1 MRTSAAALELDFT
14 EPSIT
19 AANAVYAVLRKG
31 DGLDRPGLLRA
42 MEIAYRST
50 AADGHWSLRD
60 AYDVLELAQVLH
72 LATLDLSQEP
82 AECLAALTAL
92 TASLPTHTVRSEEQ
106 IALQQFSTPAAIGYL
121 AALAVRITTAD
132 TVLEPSAGT
141 GLLAVFAARAGAKLV
156 LNEIDPARADMLQV
170 AFPAAPVSRYDGE
183 LIDDLLPLSI
193 RPTAVLI
200 NPPFSRSIGRY
211 ADPLAA
217 FRHLRAALK
226 RLDAG
231 GRCAAILPDRV
242 DTSSPAW
249 AKATEGCAIALH
261 VELPANA
268 YAKHG
273 TSQIVKLIVL
283 EKGVQDDVAIVR
295 CNSLPEALA
304 TIIASTASV
313 TETPRRSPARLAPT
327 RARASLLGGLSSRP
341 RLSAPI
347 ATTAQSLSALDI
359 GYTVFAEPVP
369 TGEAVGVYLPYRPSR
384 IAIPGA
390 SAHPTALVE
399 SIAMGSIT
407 APR

>member
-19 AANAVYAVLRKG
+19 AANAVYAELRKG
-31 DGLDRPGLLRA
+31 DSVDRPGLLRA
-42 MEIAYRST
+42 METAYGST

-156 LNEIDPARADMLQV
+156 LNEIDPGRADMLQA
-170 AFPAAPVSRYDGE
+170 AFPTAPVSRHDGE

-200 NPPFSRSIGRY
+200 NPPFSRSIGRH

-217 FRHLRAALK
+217 LRHLRAALK

-242 DTSSPAW
+242 DTSSRAW
-249 AKATEGCAIALH
+249 AKATEGCAITLH

-273 TSQIVKLIVL
+273 TSQTVKLIVL
-283 EKGVQDDVAIVR
+283 KKAFQDDVAIVR

-304 TIIASTASV
+304 TISASTASF
-313 TETPRRSPARLAPT
+313 TETPRLSPARLAPT

-347 ATTAQSLSALDI
+347 ATAAQSLSALDI

-369 TGEAVGVYLPYRPSR
+369 TGEAVGVYLPYR
-384 IAIPGA
+384 
-390 SAHPTALVE
+390 
-399 SIAMGSIT
+399 
-407 APR
+407 

>member
-1 MRTSAAALELDFT
+1 M
-14 EPSIT
+14 
-19 AANAVYAVLRKG
+19 
-31 DGLDRPGLLRA
+31 DRPGLLRA
-42 MEIAYRST
+42 METAYGSI
-50 AADGHWSLRD
+50 AADGHWSLRN

-72 LATLDLSQEP
+72 LATLDLPQEP

-156 LNEIDPARADMLQV
+156 LNEIDPARADMLQA
-170 AFPAAPVSRYDGE
+170 AFPTAPVSRHDGE
-183 LIDDLLPLSI
+183 LINDLLPLSI

-200 NPPFSRSIGRY
+200 NPPFSRSIGRH

-242 DTSSPAW
+242 DTSSRAW

-283 EKGVQDDVAIVR
+283 EKGFQDDVAIVR
-295 CNSLPEALA
+295 CSSLAEALA
-304 TIIASTASV
+304 TIIASAAGV
-313 TETPRRSPARLAPT
+313 AEN
-327 RARASLLGGLSSRP
+327 P
-341 RLSAPI
+341 RLSQRALHQPVR
-347 ATTAQSLSALDI
+347 AHPCSAVSRADPGFRPRSARPPSLSAHLI
-359 GYTVFAEPVP
+359 SVTTSLPNPYLLARRSVFTCRTGRAASPFPVHP
-369 TGEAVGVYLPYRPSR
+369 RIRPLWWNRSPWAR
-384 IAIPGA
+384 LRHRSHLTFRSCRP
-390 SAHPTALVE
+390 V
-399 SIAMGSIT
+399 
-407 APR
+407 